1 MPAHSAGNDI
11 STPLKRRGSEQ
22 AAGQDGQQF
31 IVAGSRGADGG
42 EQGFALVEF
51 KPGTPFHFLQSLEM
65 PSMGMMLADPFSF
78 LPEYEIKLAAAEE
91 RILKVRS
98 IRDLV
103 ILVSVTVPKGDPQ
116 GSTLNLTGPIC
127 VNVQERLGLQSPQ
140 VELGFPSRVLLRDL
154 GDGDRRLAN
163 S

>member
-1 MPAHSAGNDI
+1 MDKQRQTINSRIGPMVI
-11 STPLKRRGSEQ
+11 SGDKTIRIPRGIIGFESLRE
-22 AAGQDGQQF
+22 
-31 IVAGSRGADGG
+31 
-42 EQGFALVEF
+42 FALVEF